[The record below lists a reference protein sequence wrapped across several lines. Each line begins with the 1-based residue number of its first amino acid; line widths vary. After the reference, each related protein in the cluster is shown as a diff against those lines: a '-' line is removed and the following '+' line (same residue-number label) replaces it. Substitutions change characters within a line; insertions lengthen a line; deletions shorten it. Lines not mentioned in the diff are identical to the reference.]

1 VQDARG
7 QYAIVQHL
15 EARFRKN
22 WLIYY
27 ARRLRSNSKLGN
39 VGENWE
45 AGSTVLIMDLPA
57 KSGRIHPHPRLGIIK
72 SFLDA
77 EKTQAAIEY
86 VGAGG
91 NKQML
96 DRPVGNLVML
106 VRNNEPI
113 PTDGFLFDP
122 LIQQDEAILQ
132 SLKEEAEPAGAVPP
146 PPAAPSPGHEA
157 QAAPGHLQA
166 AAGHLQAAPGHLQAA
181 PGHLQAAPGH
191 LKATPGH
198 SRRPVAA
205 PSSQPE
211 TQAAP
216 GRPVSRGG
224 EPRRSPRER
233 RRPARFQQ

>member
-1 VQDARG
+1 
-7 QYAIVQHL
+7 VQHL

-57 KSGRIHPHPRLGIIK
+57 KSGRIHPHPRLGVIK

-132 SLKEEAEPAGAVPP
+132 SLKEEANPAGAVPP
-146 PPAAPSPGHEA
+146 PPALPVPALPVPALPVLALPAAGGPGPAPPPVPA
-157 QAAPGHLQA
+157 AAAAPTSSPAQQL
-166 AAGHLQAAPGHLQAA
+166 AP
-181 PGHLQAAPGH
+181 
-191 LKATPGH
+191 
-198 SRRPVAA
+198 
-205 PSSQPE
+205 
-211 TQAAP
+211 TQVTAKEPAK
-216 GRPVSRGG
+216 G
-224 EPRRSPRER
+224 PRRSNRLMNR
-233 RRPARFQQ
+233 LMN